1 MWDTSSDSIEGGCNI
16 LVCTPGRLM
25 DFLRRKKVRGNG
37 ILSLLCDGVHVACAL

>member
-1 MWDTSSDSIEGGCNI
+1 MGHQLRRIEGGCNI

-37 ILSLLCDGVHVACAL
+37 ILSLLCDGVHVVCAL